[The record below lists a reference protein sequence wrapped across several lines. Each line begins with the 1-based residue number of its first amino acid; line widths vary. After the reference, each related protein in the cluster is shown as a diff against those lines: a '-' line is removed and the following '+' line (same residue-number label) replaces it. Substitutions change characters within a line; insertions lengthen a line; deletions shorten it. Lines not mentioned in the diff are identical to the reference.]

1 MVRKQSLK
9 TWNPRSI
16 VWQIHLLFNYYPCVL
31 THLLSFLQL
40 SGARYLV
47 LLWWTHRGSYWHCFW
62 YKESR
67 ILNGYCIILLP
78 NSCFCGQNGFA
89 LRCPL
94 STYLFQYFD
103 QCCTETLKL
112 QPSACQGWFSYS
124 CFILYFECKTSVLH
138 TLGIYSSDLHKHSY
152 TLKKTN
158 VQLTK

>member
-9 TWNPRSI
+9 TWNPRPI

-62 YKESR
+62 YKKKQDIKW
-67 ILNGYCIILLP
+67 ILHHFVAQFLFLWAKWFCPKVSIVYLP
-78 NSCFCGQNGFA
+78 APVLWPMLYWDPEVTAQ
-89 LRCPL
+89 RMP
-94 STYLFQYFD
+94 
-103 QCCTETLKL
+103 
-112 QPSACQGWFSYS
+112 GWFSYS